1 MKHDGH
7 GARPVMS
14 TTRVVVLGF
23 AFVILLGALLLT
35 LPISSS
41 TGVSVGFFDA
51 LFTSTSCVCVTGLV
65 VVDTGTAFSTFGH
78 VVIILLIQIGGLGFM
93 SVAMLYF
100 MVLGKRVTLG
110 TRLVIQE
117 SLNEDRIGGLVRM
130 MRWVIFSALS
140 IEGIGALILST
151 RFIPIYGFGKGL
163 WYGVFHSISAFC
175 NAGFDLIGNYQ
186 NLMPFQYDP
195 VVNITICLLIIIGG
209 LGFAVLQDIKH
220 NRSFRK
226 LRLHSKLVITF
237 TAILLFGGTLI
248 VLLVEWS
255 NPATLG
261 PMNFFQK
268 LQAAFFQSVTLRTAG
283 FNTIDQASL
292 LPATKM
298 ISVILMFIGA
308 SPASTGGGVKT
319 STMAVLCLNVRM
331 VARGRSEIAAYHRTI
346 NRDTMQRAL
355 AIVMIGLAVLLIDI
369 MALTLLE
376 PQANF
381 LDLAFECA
389 SALGTVGVSSVGTG
403 TLEPVS
409 RMLLIL
415 AMYIGRV
422 GPLTLTMALGH
433 KQAQTKDAFRYPEER
448 VLVG

>member
-23 AFVILLGALLLT
+23 AFVILMGALLLT

-100 MVLGKRVTLG
+100 MLLGKRVTLG

>member
-100 MVLGKRVTLG
+100 MLLGKRVTLG